1 MANLNIAETQA
12 KLAKAEELIEITK
25 KTREDAIKAKTE
37 SKTKLDMCKEELAK
51 LGVTPENAQDELER
65 LENEIKSEL
74 TNIMNNIPV
83 ELLKQLQ
90 RI

>member
-1 MANLNIAETQA
+1 MSNFNITDTQA

-37 SKTKLDMCKEELAK
+37 SQTKLNICKEELAK
-51 LGVTPENAQDELER
+51 LGVTPENAESELAR
-65 LENEIKSEL
+65 LESEIQEEL
-74 TNIMNNIPV
+74 NKINNNIPF
-83 ELLKQLQ
+83 ELLRQLQ